1 MADRTEGDIQIE
13 AEPEDVMEVLVDFDA
28 YPEWAGVESAE
39 ILDEADEG
47 RPAAVAFRLSAM
59 GLDAS
64 YTLEYAYA
72 PNDGGMSWT
81 TREAGGALKDVA
93 GEYVLE
99 ASDGGTHV
107 TYRLAVE
114 LAVAVPSLLRKQG
127 EKRIVRT
134 ALEGL
139 KRRVEE
145 G

>member
-1 MADRTEGDIQIE
+1 MADQTEGTILTE
-13 AEPEDVMEVLVDFDA
+13 AEPEDVMEVLTDFDA

-39 ILDEADEG
+39 VLEENAAG
-47 RPAAVAFRLSAM
+47 RGAAVAFRVSQM
-59 GLDAS
+59 GFDAA
-64 YTLEYAYA
+64 YILEYEYA

-81 TREAGGALKDVA
+81 TREADGALKEVA

-99 ASDGGTHV
+99 ESEGDTRV
-107 TYRLAVE
+107 TYRLSVD
-114 LAVAVPSLLRKQG
+114 LAVSVPSLLRRQG
-127 EKRIVRT
+127 EKRIVKT